1 MIGLASYLIISLVL
15 FLIGLTVIIARKNIV
30 AILLG
35 IELILNA
42 AALNFVA
49 YSKYAAGNLHGQVFT
64 LFIIVVAAAEVA
76 VGLAIVIRFFQIKE
90 TVHIDEHLHHQLV
103 HQKLLE
109 SLQYLLNY
117 FHLENYP
124 TYN

>member
-1 MIGLASYLIISLVL
+1 MISLASYLIISMIL
-15 FLIGLTVIIARKNIV
+15 FTCGVVVMLARKNLV

-49 YSKYAAGNLHGQVFT
+49 YSRFVTNNLDGHIFS
-64 LFIIVVAAAEVA
+64 LFIIVVAAAEAA

-90 TVHIDEHLHHQLV
+90 TIHVDEATQLR
-103 HQKLLE
+103 
-109 SLQYLLNY
+109 N
-117 FHLENYP
+117 
-124 TYN
+124 

>member
-1 MIGLASYLIISLVL
+1 MVSLGSYLIISLVL
-15 FLIGLTVIIARKNIV
+15 FCIGILVMLSRKNIV

-49 YSKYAAGNLHGQVFT
+49 YSKFVTNNLHGQIFT
-64 LFIIVVAAAEVA
+64 MFIIVIAAAEAA

-90 TVHIDEHLHHQLV
+90 TVHIDEATQLR
-103 HQKLLE
+103 
-109 SLQYLLNY
+109 N
-117 FHLENYP
+117 
-124 TYN
+124 

>member
-1 MIGLASYLIISLVL
+1 MITLTSYLAISLVL
-15 FLIGLTVIIARKNIV
+15 FLVGVMVMLARKNIV

-49 YSKYAAGNLHGQVFT
+49 YSRFVTNNLDGHIFA
-64 LFIIVVAAAEVA
+64 LFIILVAAAEAA

-90 TVHIDEHLHHQLV
+90 TIHIDEATTLR
-103 HQKLLE
+103 
-109 SLQYLLNY
+109 N
-117 FHLENYP
+117 
-124 TYN
+124 

>member
-1 MIGLASYLIISLVL
+1 MISLASYLIISLVL
-15 FLIGLTVIIARKNIV
+15 FLVGITVMIARKNIV

-49 YSKYAAGNLHGQVFT
+49 YSRYSTNNLDGHIFS
-64 LFIIVVAAAEVA
+64 LFIIVIAAAEAA

-90 TVHIDEHLHHQLV
+90 TIHVDEATQLR
-103 HQKLLE
+103 
-109 SLQYLLNY
+109 N
-117 FHLENYP
+117 
-124 TYN
+124 

>member
-1 MIGLASYLIISLVL
+1 MISLASYLIISMIL
-15 FLIGLTVIIARKNIV
+15 FACGVTVMIARKNIV

-49 YSKYAAGNLHGQVFT
+49 YSRYVTNNLDGHIFS
-64 LFIIVVAAAEVA
+64 LFIIVIAAAEAA

-90 TVHIDEHLHHQLV
+90 TIHIDEATQLR
-103 HQKLLE
+103 
-109 SLQYLLNY
+109 N
-117 FHLENYP
+117 
-124 TYN
+124 